1 MNEIEPSAPPLGA
14 QPATQPPAP
23 EMRRPGWYSDPE
35 RASASAKRYWTGTEW
50 PTSLPSEQRQE
61 ALAGRVAW
69 WVDKA
74 RYRVESQ
81 SNQAIL
87 VRGRRPNHLLH
98 LILSVSTG
106 GFWALFVWLPIAIF
120 GGEKRKTVTVRDDGR
135 LIES

>member
-1 MNEIEPSAPPLGA
+1 MNETKPSAPPHAA
-14 QPATQPPAP
+14 QPAP
-23 EMRRPGWYSDPE
+23 EMPRPGWYYDPE
-35 RASASAKRYWTGTEW
+35 RPSASTMRYWTGTEW
-50 PTSLPSEQRQE
+50 PTTLSSEQRQE

-69 WVDKA
+69 WVDNA
-74 RYRVESQ
+74 VYRVESQ
-81 SNQAIL
+81 RNQAVL

-98 LILSVSTG
+98 LILSVVTG